1 MALLAGEVA
10 EDQRPAALVRQGRAA
25 PRQMHLPPGAQRDEH
40 GQELA
45 SGVGQDVRLPRS
57 LALVLVRLGGE
68 DAGRDELAQP
78 AGDDGLREAGAPDE
92 VVETAGPVGRLAQQE
107 DRRLVRLGEVPPLLV
122 GAAVG
127 LVSGYFGGVVDS
139 LFMRLYDLFVAFPF
153 FVLVL
158 AIVGVLGPGLVNFVI
173 ALALVGW
180 VSYARLVRAEVL
192 TIRESEY
199 VQAAQC
205 LGYPP
210 AVIVTRHVLPNAVGP
225 VIAYAVSD
233 AVLVML
239 AGASFGF
246 LGMGAQPPN
255 AEWGVMIADG
265 QSFIDQAWW
274 ICFFPGAAAITLG
287 LGLAF
292 LGDALAQLRRP
303 VRA

>member
-1 MALLAGEVA
+1 MSNQGLTVSDTPVSRARITPSMVVAIAILCAWLAVAIAAPLLAPYDPDAVDIMNMLA
-10 EDQRPAALVRQGRAA
+10 
-25 PRQMHLPPGAQRDEH
+25 PPGADHWFGTDQ
-40 GQELA
+40 
-45 SGVGQDVRLPRS
+45 V
-57 LALVLVRLGGE
+57 
-68 DAGRDELAQP
+68 GRDVFSRVLFASRVDLFLCVI
-78 AGDDGLREAGAPDE
+78 GVL
-92 VVETAGPVGRLAQQE
+92 
-107 DRRLVRLGEVPPLLV
+107 PPLV
-122 GAAVG
+122 IGTTVG
-127 LVSGYFGGVVDS
+127 LASGYFGGLVDT
-139 LFMRLYDLFVAFPF
+139 LFMRVYDLFVAFPF

-205 LGYPP
+205 LGYRPG
-210 AVIVTRHVLPNAVGP
+210 VIVLRHVLPNAIGP

-246 LGMGAQPPN
+246 LGMGAQPPT

-265 QSFIDQAWW
+265 QAFVQQAWW
-274 ICFFPGAAAITLG
+274 ICLFPGLAAVSLG
-287 LGLAF
+287 LGFAF
-292 LGDALAQLRRP
+292 LGDGLGQMQRRQVTP
-303 VRA
+303 

>member
-1 MALLAGEVA
+1 MANAVPVSPPAARMRLTVSMAVAIAILAGWVLVA
-10 EDQRPAALVRQGRAA
+10 VAA
-25 PRQMHLPPGAQRDEH
+25 PIIAPYDPDAVDILNMLAPPSAEH
-40 GQELA
+40 WFGTDQ
-45 SGVGQDVRLPRS
+45 V
-57 LALVLVRLGGE
+57 
-68 DAGRDELAQP
+68 GRDVFSRVLFA
-78 AGDDGLREAGAPDE
+78 ARIDVFLCVIGVL
-92 VVETAGPVGRLAQQE
+92 
-107 DRRLVRLGEVPPLLV
+107 PPLLV

-265 QSFIDQAWW
+265 QAFVQQAWW
-274 ICFFPGAAAITLG
+274 ICLFPGLAIVSLG
-287 LGLAF
+287 LGFAF
-292 LGDALAQLRRP
+292 LGDGLGRMQRRQ
-303 VRA
+303 ATA

>member
-1 MALLAGEVA
+1 MAVA
-10 EDQRPAALVRQGRAA
+10 VVILVGWLFVALAA
-25 PRQMHLPPGAQRDEH
+25 PTIAPYDPTAVDILNMLAPPSAEH
-40 GQELA
+40 WFGTDQ
-45 SGVGQDVRLPRS
+45 V
-57 LALVLVRLGGE
+57 
-68 DAGRDELAQP
+68 GRDVFS
-78 AGDDGLREAGAPDE
+78 RVVFGARIDVFLC
-92 VVETAGPVGRLAQQE
+92 VVGVL
-107 DRRLVRLGEVPPLLV
+107 PPLLI
-122 GAAVG
+122 GTTVG
-127 LVSGYFGGVVDS
+127 LVSGYFGGMVDT

-210 AVIVTRHVLPNAVGP
+210 AAIVTRHVLPNAFGP

-265 QSFIDQAWW
+265 QAFVQQAWW
-274 ICFFPGAAAITLG
+274 ICLFPGLAIVSLG
-287 LGLAF
+287 LGFAL
-292 LGDALAQLRRP
+292 LGDGLGQMQRRQ
-303 VRA
+303 VNA

>member
-1 MALLAGEVA
+1 MANALPVSA
-10 EDQRPAALVRQGRAA
+10 PAARLRLTAPMAVAVVILIGWLVVALAA
-25 PRQMHLPPGAQRDEH
+25 PTIAPYDPTAVDILNMLAPPSAEH
-40 GQELA
+40 WFGTDQ
-45 SGVGQDVRLPRS
+45 V
-57 LALVLVRLGGE
+57 
-68 DAGRDELAQP
+68 GRDVFS
-78 AGDDGLREAGAPDE
+78 RVVFGARIDVFLC
-92 VVETAGPVGRLAQQE
+92 VVGVL
-107 DRRLVRLGEVPPLLV
+107 PPLLI
-122 GAAVG
+122 GTTVG
-127 LVSGYFGGVVDS
+127 LVSGYFGGMVDT

-210 AVIVTRHVLPNAVGP
+210 AAIVTRHVLPNAFGP

-265 QSFIDQAWW
+265 QAFVQQAWW
-274 ICFFPGAAAITLG
+274 ICLFPGLAIVSLG
-287 LGLAF
+287 LGFAL
-292 LGDALAQLRRP
+292 LGDGLGQMQRRQ
-303 VRA
+303 VNA